1 MTPLD
6 HTIHF
11 GVQAGLITDAAEWL
25 ELAIKAEEL
34 GFDALYVADHL
45 GVTASPFAA
54 LAAAA
59 GVTTTIKLG
68 TYVLNAGVRD
78 PLELASGAATVDV
91 VSNGR
96 MVLGVGAGHTPAEWT
111 MSGRSYPSA
120 AARVGRLGE
129 IVDVVTSLLD
139 GEVTNFAGQY
149 ITLTDALLLAPRP
162 VQARLPMLVG
172 GNGFEL
178 LRIGGRTS
186 NIVSLTGLGRTLDDG
201 HRHQA
206 DWSAAAV
213 DQRVDAVRAAAA
225 GRTTEVVFDAL
236 VQHVEIT
243 DYREKAAAQFAR
255 TAPGL
260 TTSDVLGSPYA
271 HIGTLDEIVA
281 TIHDNRAR
289 WGFTSYVVRADAI
302 DDAAA
307 ILRHL

>member
-1 MTPLD
+1 M
-6 HTIHF
+6 
-11 GVQAGLITDAAEWL
+11 
-25 ELAIKAEEL
+25 
-34 GFDALYVADHL
+34 

-68 TYVLNAGVRD
+68 TYVLNAGIRD

-96 MVLGVGAGHTPAEWT
+96 MILGLGAGHTPAEWT
-111 MSGRSYPSA
+111 MTGRSYPSA
-120 AARVGRLGE
+120 AARVSRLGE
-129 IVDVVTSLLD
+129 IADVVTTLLN

-162 VQARLPMLVG
+162 VQAPLPMLVG
-172 GNGFEL
+172 GNAFEL
-178 LRIGGRTS
+178 LRIGGRTAD
-186 NIVSLTGLGRTLDDG
+186 IVSLTGLGRTLDDG

-206 DWSAAAV
+206 DWSPASI
-213 DQRVDAVRAAAA
+213 DQKVDAVRAAAA
-225 GRTTEVVFDAL
+225 ERTTEVVFDAL
-236 VQHVEIT
+236 VQHIEIT
-243 DYREKAAAQFAR
+243 DHREKAAEQFAR

-260 TTSDVLGSPYA
+260 TPSDVLGSPYA
-271 HIGTLDEIVA
+271 HIGTLDEIIA
-281 TIHDNRAR
+281 SIRDNRTR

-307 ILRHL
+307 IVRHL